1 MFVVDY
7 ATILRNGRGF
17 FERVYIIKEKK
28 ASAEQSDIDADSAE
42 KLQHEDIKNAYICIE
57 MTQQ

>member
-28 ASAEQSDIDADSAE
+28 ASAEQSDIDASIRRRRRSD
-42 KLQHEDIKNAYICIE
+42 KPTRHHLK
-57 MTQQ
+57 T

>member
-17 FERVYIIKEKK
+17 FVIN
-28 ASAEQSDIDADSAE
+28 DAVLKDLFGVSGRD
-42 KLQHEDIKNAYICIE
+42 LQDLRAAVAQAPLLSRN
-57 MTQQ
+57 

>member
-17 FERVYIIKEKK
+17 FESVYIIKEKK

-42 KLQHEDIKNAYICIE
+42 KLQHEDKKMRIFVLK
-57 MTQQ
+57 